1 MAVDGGGGDGVFA
14 AAIGDDNAMVAV
26 AMTSSV
32 GRMAAAVLA
41 IIIVDCVFVGSAGD
55 GDGDGDCVWVLG
67 DGEIPS
73 LRGWGAMRSAMA
85 TTAGRAQAARAAT
98 VAEREGG
105 Q

>member
-14 AAIGDDNAMVAV
+14 AAICDDNAMVAV

-55 GDGDGDCVWVLG
+55 GDGDGDCV
-67 DGEIPS
+67 
-73 LRGWGAMRSAMA
+73 
-85 TTAGRAQAARAAT
+85 
-98 VAEREGG
+98 
-105 Q
+105 